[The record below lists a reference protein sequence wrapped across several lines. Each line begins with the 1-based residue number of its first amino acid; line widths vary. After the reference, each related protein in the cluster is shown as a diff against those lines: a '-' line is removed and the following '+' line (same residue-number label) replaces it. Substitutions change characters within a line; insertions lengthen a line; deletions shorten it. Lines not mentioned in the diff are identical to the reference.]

1 MYIKVPAQ
9 RSRSC
14 SATIRSSRSK
24 LLSYIA
30 GKNLYI
36 YMFLILIVTI
46 ATICLALLLWFAQ
59 QHRRRPPATAH
70 PCSSRQLKEAVQEA
84 GSGEPSVLVLPR
96 RHYDYMQIDLP
107 ISVTNDGATA
117 ELVL

>member
-1 MYIKVPAQ
+1 MQHHNQKQSQAFKFY
-9 RSRSC
+9 S
-14 SATIRSSRSK
+14 
-24 LLSYIA
+24 
-30 GKNLYI
+30 GKESI

-46 ATICLALLLWFAQ
+46 ATICLALLFWFAQ

-70 PCSSRQLKEAVQEA
+70 PCSSRQLQEAVQEA

-96 RHYDYMQIDLP
+96 RRRHYDYMPVP